1 MAFKKRFDNTE
12 NTQVHVSTTYT
23 RSGEKKR
30 LKIKKKYN
38 FVISGLLMSAML
50 LGFSSGLTSVSYADE
65 LNNDIEINKGTTF
78 STRKVDQDS
87 IQAQNNFNTAISV
100 SKHGWNS
107 SKNIVLIKDK
117 ALADSLAVTP
127 LSKALDAPILITDKD
142 SIPESTLNEIS
153 RLGAKNITLIGGLNS
168 ISDSVVNTLKNKG
181 LTVERIGGT
190 DRQD

>member
-1 MAFKKRFDNTE
+1 MVFKKSIHRKRKDSSLF
-12 NTQVHVSTTYT
+12 VSLLI
-23 RSGEKKR
+23 SSA
-30 LKIKKKYN
+30 LFSFSYN
-38 FVISGLLMSAML
+38 
-50 LGFSSGLTSVSYADE
+50 SVYADGAD
-65 LNNDIEINKGTTF
+65 NNLKT
-78 STRKVDQDS
+78 DS

-117 ALADSLAVTP
+117 ALADSLAVIP
-127 LSKALDAPILITDKD
+127 LAKALDAPILITDKD

-181 LTVERIGGT
+181 LTVDRIGGT